1 MKTITYQELNHEN
14 FNEHSMDDFIRHQN
28 VTESWRMIDGEMV
41 LKPTVFVQDWSLEK
55 RQQTAKDIVEGFDSK
70 TISGFGAFDDG
81 KYIGHAVLETR
92 IFGSTASYMEL
103 TLFHLSEPYRG
114 KGIGK
119 KLFTLA
125 ADKARELGAEKLFIS
140 CFPAKETIA
149 VYTALGCV
157 PCKEH
162 NTKKAAEEPLD
173 IQLEYIL

>member
-1 MKTITYQELNHEN
+1 MGTITYQELNHEN
-14 FNEHSMDDFIRHQN
+14 FNEHSMDDFIRHQT
-28 VTESWRMIDGEMV
+28 VTESWRMIDGKMV
-41 LKPTVFVQDWSLEK
+41 LKPTVFEQVWSLEK
-55 RQQTAKDIVEGFDSK
+55 RREIAKDIVEGFDSK

-81 KYIGHAVLETR
+81 KYIGHAVLVTR
-92 IFGSTASYMEL
+92 LFGSSAKYMEL
-103 TLFHLSEPYRG
+103 DIFHISEPYRG
-114 KGIGK
+114 KGIGR

-125 ADKARELGAEKLFIS
+125 AVKARELGAEKLFIS

-162 NTKKAAEEPLD
+162 NAQKAAEEPFD

>member
-1 MKTITYQELNHEN
+1 MKTITYQVLTREN
-14 FNEHSMDDFIRHQN
+14 FNEHSMDDFIRRQN

-55 RQQTAKDIVEGFDSK
+55 RRQTAKDIIDGIDSK
-70 TISGFGAFDDG
+70 TVCGFGAFDG
-81 KYIGHAVLETR
+81 GRYIGHAVLKTAT
-92 IFGSTASYMEL
+92 FGSSAKYMEL
-103 TLFHLSEPYRG
+103 ALFHLSESYRG
-114 KGIGK
+114 KGIGR

-125 ADKARELGAEKLFIS
+125 ADKARELGAEKLFLS

-157 PCKEH
+157 PCREH
-162 NTKKAAEEPLD
+162 NAKKAAEEPLD

>member
-1 MKTITYQELNHEN
+1 MNTITYQELNHEN
-14 FNEHSMDDFIRHQN
+14 FNEHSMDDFIRRQN
-28 VTESWRMIDGEMV
+28 VTESWRIVDGEMV

-55 RQQTAKDIVEGFDSK
+55 RQQTAKGIVEGFDSK
-70 TISGFGAFDDG
+70 TICGYGAFDNG
-81 KYIGHAVLETR
+81 KYIGHAVLETLL
-92 IFGSTASYMEL
+92 FGSTAKYMQL
-103 TLFHLSEPYRG
+103 DIFHISEPYRG
-114 KGIGK
+114 KGIGR

-162 NTKKAAEEPLD
+162 NAKKSAEEPLD
-173 IQLEYIL
+173 IQL